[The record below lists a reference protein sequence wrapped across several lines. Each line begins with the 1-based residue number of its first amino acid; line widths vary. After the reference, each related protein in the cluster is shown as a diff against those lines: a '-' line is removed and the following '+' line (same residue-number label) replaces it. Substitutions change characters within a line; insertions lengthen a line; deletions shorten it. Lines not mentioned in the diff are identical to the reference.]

1 MTGKKFINGLNFAI
15 ITILLV
21 IALSACSVSKQEE
34 QPDNTNNAPSE
45 ETSGTEAKNPDE
57 ILKGYYYAKIDEP
70 IVDFELEDL
79 QGNKVRLSDF
89 KGKIVFLNF
98 WATWCPPC
106 REEMPFM
113 QELYEK
119 YKDKDIVVLAV
130 NPNQVEN
137 RGVDDSEKA
146 EQKVREFIK
155 ENGYTFPILLDRDDS
170 AWAVYQQRGI
180 PANYVIDKEGVIKYL
195 KPGAFTGLEEMEAFA
210 EAIRAGA

>member
-1 MTGKKFINGLNFAI
+1 
-15 ITILLV
+15 
-21 IALSACSVSKQEE
+21 
-34 QPDNTNNAPSE
+34 
-45 ETSGTEAKNPDE
+45 
-57 ILKGYYYAKIDEP
+57 
-70 IVDFELEDL
+70 L